1 MTLAKRL
8 VPLILLLA
16 VSPAFAQERCP
27 APEAISPVTE
37 AQSFT
42 QTRILSGVD
51 RPLVSRGSVLIT
63 PEAVEWTVT
72 DPVEVRTRMT
82 EDGIFQSVMGG
93 PEEPVQAGGAA
104 NPIVSD
110 SGLIALLR
118 GDFTAVDTYYDTQ
131 QSTLEDGDW
140 QVFLAP
146 KSDSMSAY
154 VTDITVT
161 GCQAIE
167 TIRLRQT
174 NGDEMHVTFGTE

>member
-8 VPLILLLA
+8 VPLLSLLVSAPALA
-16 VSPAFAQERCP
+16 ELPCP
-27 APEAISPVTE
+27 APEALSPITE

-51 RPLVSRGSVLIT
+51 RPLVSRGSVLVT

-72 DPVEVRTRMT
+72 DPVEVKTRMA

-118 GDFTAVDTYYDTQ
+118 GDFTAVDTYYDTEKSALQ
-131 QSTLEDGDW
+131 DGDW
-140 QVFLAP
+140 QVQMAP